1 MNKIRTIVDKEWNE
15 VFKNRVVLFTVVFLP
30 LFFTALPLVML
41 YAMGSDG
48 GNSDVMDMPPQFTR
62 MCGNLTGTACTQVF
76 TVGQFMVLFMMLPLA
91 IPVAISAYS
100 IVGEKTT
107 RCLEP
112 LLATPITTIELIL
125 GKGLAAAVPAI
136 AATWAGFGIFA
147 IVARFLVA
155 NSVVYARIVDPMWL
169 IAVIVVGPLMAVAA
183 VNVSIIVSSRV
194 SDPRT
199 AEQVS
204 MVVILP
210 LLGLFFGQMAGL
222 FLLDTRFILATAVVL
237 VLADIGLVYLGVG
250 MFQRETILTKW
261 K

>member
-1 MNKIRTIVDKEWNE
+1 VNKIQTIIDKEWAE

-30 LFFTALPLVML
+30 LFFTVLPLVIL
-41 YAMGSDG
+41 YAMGSNG
-48 GNSDVMDMPPQFTR
+48 GNSDVVDMPPQFAK
-62 MCGNLTGTACTQVF
+62 MCGNLSGTACTQVF
-76 TVGQFMVLFMMLPLA
+76 TVNQFMMLFMMLPLA

-136 AATWAGFGIFA
+136 AATWVGFGIFA
-147 IVARFLVA
+147 VAARFLVA
-155 NSVVYARIVDPMWL
+155 NPAVYARILDPMWL

-204 MVVILP
+204 MVIIVP

-222 FLLDTRFILATAVVL
+222 FLLDTHLILATAAVL
-237 VLADIGLVYLGVG
+237 VLADIGLVYLGVR

>member
-1 MNKIRTIVDKEWNE
+1 MNKIQTIIDKEWAE

-30 LFFTALPLVML
+30 LFFTALPLVIL
-41 YAMGSDG
+41 YTMGSNS
-48 GNSDVMDMPPQFTR
+48 GNSDVMDMPPQFTKL
-62 MCGNLTGTACTQVF
+62 CGNLAGTACTQVF
-76 TVGQFMVLFMMLPLA
+76 TVSQFMMLFMMLPLA

-147 IVARFLVA
+147 VVARFLVA
-155 NSVVYARIVDPMWL
+155 NPAVYARIVDPMWL

-183 VNVSIIVSSRV
+183 VNVSIIVSSRA

-204 MVVILP
+204 MVVIIP
-210 LLGLFFGQMAGL
+210 LLGVFFGQMAGL
-222 FLLDTRFILATAVVL
+222 FLLDTRFILATAIVL
-237 VLADIGLVYLGVG
+237 ALADIGLVYLGVG

>member
-1 MNKIRTIVDKEWNE
+1 MNKIQVIIDKEWAE
-15 VFKNRVVLFTVVFLP
+15 VFKNRLVLFTVIVLP
-30 LFFTALPLVML
+30 LFFTAMPLVIL
-41 YAMGSDG
+41 YATSSNA
-48 GNSDVMDMPPQFTR
+48 GNSDVMDMPPQFAR
-62 MCGNLTGTACTQVF
+62 ICGDLAGAACTQVF
-76 TVGQFMVLFMMLPLA
+76 IVSQFMLLFMMLPLA

-112 LLATPITTIELIL
+112 LLATPITTIELIV
-125 GKGLAAAVPAI
+125 GKGLAAAIP
-136 AATWAGFGIFA
+136 A
-147 IVARFLVA
+147 IVATWGGFAIFAVGA
-155 NSVVYARIVDPMWL
+155 WFIVTNPAVYARILDPMWL

-204 MVVILP
+204 MVVIVP
-210 LLGLFFGQMAGL
+210 LLGMFFGQMAGL
-222 FLLDTRFILATAVVL
+222 FLLDTQLILATAVALAL
-237 VLADIGLVYLGVG
+237 VDIGLVYLGVE